1 MLPQTDRPYEYPGQ
15 YGVPGSQQMF
25 STGIEVKRN
34 AAALPQTAQAA
45 IFTIPG
51 RIVLLDIYGL
61 VETQVGAVA
70 NGTQLVANP
79 TVGADV
85 DLCADLDING
95 ATVGTVFGITGTLA
109 NALQSNASG
118 VLVYQAAPVVL
129 PAGTLELDC
138 AGSDGGGGQV
148 SWILHY
154 LPLDGQVEVIPA

>member
-1 MLPQTDRPYEYPGQ
+1 MLPNTDRPYEFPGQ
-15 YGVPGSQQMF
+15 WGIPGSSQMF

-45 IFTIPG
+45 LFTVPG

-61 VETQVGAVA
+61 VEDTVGAVA

-85 DLCADLDING
+85 DLCADLDITG
-95 ATVGTVFGITGTLA
+95 IAIGTILGITGTLA
-109 NALQSNASG
+109 DALQANANG
-118 VLVYQAAPVVL
+118 VLVYQAAPVVI
-129 PAGTLELDC
+129 PAGTIELDC
-138 AGSDGGGGQV
+138 AGADGGGGRV

-154 LPLDGQVEVIPA
+154 LPLDGQVAVIPA